1 MHKVL
6 ITGSRDWSPR
16 ELIAF
21 DLRRLLE
28 VHGPTKLLVIHGGA
42 KGVDITAGLVAQH
55 LGIHTARV
63 DALWDSYHKAAG
75 PIRNGVMLALDP
87 DEALAYPRDL
97 ETSKGTA
104 NMIKLLSKA
113 GVPTKITENK

>member
-1 MHKVL
+1 MHKLL
-6 ITGSRDWSPR
+6 ICGSRDWLPD

-21 DLRRLLE
+21 DLRQLLE
-28 VHGPTKLLVIHGGA
+28 VHSPTKLLVIHGGA
-42 KGVDITAGLVAQH
+42 RGVDTTAGLVAQG

-75 PIRNGVMLALDP
+75 PIRNSVMLALAP
-87 DEALAYPRDL
+87 DEAWAYPRDL

-104 NMIKLLSKA
+104 NMIAQLRRA
-113 GVPTKITENK
+113 GVVTKITENK